1 MFKIEKRTSL
11 SVMKKSLYTVIAI
24 VCALIASGIMV
35 ALLGQD
41 PFNVFIK
48 LIEGSLGTEYRVIQT
63 INKTIPLVILSLG
76 ISVAFRMKFWNIGA
90 EGQFYMGGYGAA
102 FIAFKYPNLPL
113 PLLLILMALC
123 AALFGALWAFIPAL
137 LKNRF
142 GASESLTTLMMNYIA
157 IQWITYLQTG
167 PWRDPAGSGMPL
179 IAHFSDNAAL
189 PTVFGIHIGWIIAL
203 VLVVIMYVLM
213 NRSKLGYEISV
224 LGESEMTARYAGMNI
239 KRIMIYA
246 VILSGGLC
254 GLTGMIQASGIE
266 HSISNQFSGG
276 LGFTAIMTSWL
287 AKLNPAATVLVSFL
301 FAMLLQGGSY
311 IQVALQVSSTVA
323 AMIQGVVLFFILGSD
338 FFMQYS
344 VVLPRR
350 AKQEVADS

>member
-11 SVMKKSLYTVIAI
+11 SPYRQTLYMFMAI
-24 VCALIASGIMV
+24 VCALLASGVMV

-41 PFNVFIK
+41 PLNMFVK
-48 LIEGSLGTEYRVIQT
+48 LIEGSLGSEYRIIQT
-63 INKTIPLVILSLG
+63 INKTIPLIILSLG

-90 EGQFYMGGYGAA
+90 EGQLIMGGFGAA
-102 FIAFKYPNLPL
+102 FVAFKYPNLPL
-113 PLLLILMALC
+113 PMLLCLMALC
-123 AALFGALWAFIPAL
+123 AILFGAFWAFIPAL
-137 LKNRF
+137 LKSRF

-157 IQWITYLQTG
+157 IEWITYLQTG
-167 PWRDPAGSGMPL
+167 PWRDPAGTGMPR
-179 IAHFSDNAAL
+179 IAQFSDNAAMPKL
-189 PTVFGIHIGWIIAL
+189 FGVHVGWIIAL
-203 VLVVIMYVLM
+203 VLVVVMYILM

-239 KRIMIYA
+239 KRIMIYT
-246 VILSGGLC
+246 VLLSGGLC
-254 GLTGMIQASGIE
+254 GLTGMIQASAIE

-287 AKLNPAATVLVSFL
+287 AKLNPAATVFVSFL

-338 FFMQYS
+338 FFMQYRI
-344 VVLPRR
+344 VLT
-350 AKQEVADS
+350 KKTQEVANP